1 MKARRG
7 RGNGMARARQGMVRA
22 RWGRG
27 EGMARAW
34 WGHGEDVARSD
45 LATQCTSVENGE
57 EKRTE
62 RRRSVA
68 AGEGVEREVVGRS

>member
-7 RGNGMARARQGMVRA
+7 RGDGAARARQGMARA
-22 RWGRG
+22 RRGRD

-34 WGHGEDVARSD
+34 RGRGEDVARSD

-57 EKRTE
+57 EKSRK

-68 AGEGVEREVVGRS
+68 AGEGVERER